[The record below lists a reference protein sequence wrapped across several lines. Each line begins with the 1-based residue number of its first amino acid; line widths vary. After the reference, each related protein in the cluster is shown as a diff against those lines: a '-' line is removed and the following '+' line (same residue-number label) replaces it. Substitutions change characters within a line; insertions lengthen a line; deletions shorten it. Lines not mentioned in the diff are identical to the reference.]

1 MDIKTRIY
9 LLDKVLDYLD
19 KHPELKDTWEKEVQ
33 ESELKPESEDKDNS
47 SD

>member
-1 MDIKTRIY
+1 MDIKTRRY

-19 KHPELKDTWEKEVQ
+19 KHPELKDTWEKEAQEIQ
-33 ESELKPESEDKDNS
+33 ESESEDNS

>member
-1 MDIKTRIY
+1 MDIKTQRY

-19 KHPELKDTWEKEVQ
+19 KHPELKDSWEKGVQ
-33 ESELKPESEDKDNS
+33 ETQESKSESEDNS

>member
-1 MDIKTRIY
+1 MDIKTRRY

-19 KHPELKDTWEKEVQ
+19 KHSELKDSWEKEVQ
-33 ESELKPESEDKDNS
+33 ETQESKSEDKVNS